1 MKRLILLSILIL
13 STISIFGQ
21 ANGFK
26 DFTEFSKDGPSLTFG
41 FQLKQRTG
49 GDVFMTGGIEN
60 FRLKK
65 ITPKSDIDK
74 VEQEIWGVKVD
85 DVVYIN
91 SYPYS
96 KIKGYNQI
104 IEKGFYSYFIGE
116 PARFEV
122 EQRKL
127 GIIQETEKQIP
138 VCCKV
143 GYVILP
149 DGTVKLLRPEL
160 LAELCKD
167 NSELSDEIKNAN
179 LKLENVYEMFDF
191 LKRYNAMKK

>member
-1 MKRLILLSILIL
+1 MKKLILVSILIL
-13 STISIFGQ
+13 SVFSIFGQ
-21 ANGFK
+21 ANGYK
-26 DFTEFSKDGPSLTFG
+26 NFTEFVKNEPSLTFN

-49 GDVFMTGGIEN
+49 GNVFMTGGIEN
-60 FRLKK
+60 FRLTK
-65 ITPKSDIDK
+65 ITPKSDIVE
-74 VEQEIWGVKVD
+74 VEQKIWGVTVD
-85 DVVYIN
+85 NVVYIN

-116 PARFEV
+116 PARFEA

-127 GIIQETEKQIP
+127 GIIQENDKQIQ

-149 DGTVKLLRPEL
+149 DGTVKLLKPEL
-160 LAELCKD
+160 LAELCKE
-167 NSELSDEIKNAN
+167 NAELSAEIKNAN
-179 LKLENVYEMFDF
+179 LKLENVDEMFNF
-191 LKRYNAMKK
+191 LKKYNRTKE

>member
-1 MKRLILLSILIL
+1 MKNLILLSILIL
-13 STISIFGQ
+13 SATSLFGQ

-26 DFTEFSKDGPSLTFG
+26 DFAEFVQDEPSLTFN

-49 GDVFMTGGIEN
+49 GNVFMTGGIEN
-60 FRLKK
+60 FRLLK

-74 VEQEIWGVKVD
+74 VEQEIWGVTVD
-85 DVVYIN
+85 NVAYIN

-116 PARFEV
+116 PARFET

-127 GIIQETEKQIP
+127 GIIQETEKQIQ

-149 DGTVKLLRPEL
+149 NGTVKLLKPEL
-160 LAELCKD
+160 LVELCKE
-167 NSELSDEIKNAN
+167 NSELSAEIEVAN

-191 LKRYNAMKK
+191 LKKYNATKK